1 MASIFTTMDN
11 MKTKT
16 NFGGSVNTPIYLQF
30 VPGVCADSVTSVEQL
45 NSYGQND
52 NVNSILAIPH
62 IRKGVK
68 KKRTSLTD
76 QDRYFPLLRGI
87 VDVPTKGD
95 PVLLCT
101 IGGIQYYLGPLNTQ
115 NEVNFNE
122 DNLREPDLNL
132 NSKESNR
139 ETKTIKARGESLN
152 FIRNTY
158 HRMSKKWN
166 PKLDL
171 SKSYNETH
179 GDMMLE
185 GRHGN
190 SIRIGS
196 RSENPYVFISNG
208 RQPQF
213 QREGF
218 SDGSLI
224 AITNKGSLNQ
234 HFGGYAKALAN
245 SSSPPEEQSNAELEV
260 VNGFILS
267 SDYISPNEEPPNRL
281 MSKLVSSVN
290 GDTNANDLIYKYG
303 SEEDENQI
311 LFLSDRIVMNS
322 KSDDIYL
329 SSNKDIHIGTKR
341 HLTVST
347 SENFIVESEK
357 TYLGDPNK
365 KEMDNM
371 VLGKKLQEV
380 LKGIVNIFNK
390 IQITTQLGPQKI
402 LPVTEPDI
410 QQVLSD
416 INTIISNKHFIEE

>member
-76 QDRYFPLLRGI
+76 QDRYFPLFRGI

-213 QREGF
+213 QQEGF

-245 SSSPPEEQSNAELEV
+245 SSSPVEEQSNAELEV

-303 SEEDENQI
+303 NEDDENQI

-347 SENFIVESEK
+347 AEN
-357 TYLGDPNK
+357 L
-365 KEMDNM
+365 
-371 VLGKKLQEV
+371 
-380 LKGIVNIFNK
+380 
-390 IQITTQLGPQKI
+390 
-402 LPVTEPDI
+402 
-410 QQVLSD
+410 
-416 INTIISNKHFIEE
+416 